1 MLVTVLL
8 REETAEHYSDF
19 IGLEVIY
26 REITALTGT
35 ELLGHQVHSAAIT
48 AAA

>member
-8 REETAEHYSDF
+8 KEEPAEHYPDF
-19 IGLEVIY
+19 IGFEMIY
-26 REITALTGT
+26 REIAALTGT
-35 ELLGHQVHSAAIT
+35 ELLGDQVHSAAIT